1 MSIGSHALYDAAAT
15 RRMDAAAGADWGL
28 DGATLMARAGEAA
41 FDALT
46 ERWPEVRRILLLA
59 GRGNNAGDGYVVA
72 RAAQAAGIEV
82 TLAQLL
88 PSPTEGPAHAHAEAL
103 AQTDVIR
110 IDASALP
117 VWLAERAASDAP
129 GAAVVV
135 DAVFGS
141 GLQRAVSAPLDAVFE
156 IINASGLPTLALD
169 IPSGVR
175 ADSGAVLGAALR
187 ADLTVTF
194 IAPKL
199 GLYTGSGVDYTG
211 DLVLADLGVPER
223 ARAGIAARAET
234 FSYSS
239 TSSAFRPRHRG
250 AHKGDFGHVLVIGGG
265 EGMPGAALL
274 AGMAAART
282 GAGLVTIATWP
293 AHAGA
298 LVTACPSL
306 MVQPVASP
314 ADLAPLIARAKV
326 LVVGPGLG
334 HSPWAEAMLEAALV
348 VQKPLVLDAD
358 GLNLLADAGAQARVG
373 TPTVMTPHPGEA
385 ARLLG
390 WDIEMV
396 NADRVAAARAIAE
409 RHAAICVLKGAGSIV
424 ANASSAA
431 PAGVCT
437 DGNPGMASAG
447 MGDVLSGVLG
457 SMLGQFY
464 AAQSAREPFPTKKI
478 TGAEGPCGRPQT
490 VGLSLEQT
498 VRLAVALHAK
508 AGDLAAEDGPRG
520 LLAGDL
526 LPALRTLV
534 NPCVI

>member
-1 MSIGSHALYDAAAT
+1 MSVGSHHLYDAAAT
-15 RRMDAAAGADWGL
+15 RRIDAAAGADWGL
-28 DGATLMARAGEAA
+28 DGATLMARAGDAA

-46 ERWPEVRRILLLA
+46 ERWPQVRQILVLA
-59 GRGNNAGDGYVVA
+59 GGGNNAGDGYVVA
-72 RAAQAAGIEV
+72 RAAQAAGIKV

-88 PSPTEGPAHAHAEAL
+88 PPPTDGSAHAHSEAL
-103 AQTDVIR
+103 AQTDIAR
-110 IDASALP
+110 IDATAVP
-117 VWLAERAASDAP
+117 VWCATAAESAAP
-129 GAAVVV
+129 GSVVVV

-141 GLQRAVSAPLDAVFE
+141 GLRRAVTAPLDTLFANL
-156 IINASGLPTLALD
+156 NAIGLPTLALD
-169 IPSGVR
+169 IPSGVS

-194 IAPKL
+194 IVPKL
-199 GLYTGSGVDYTG
+199 GLYTGRGVDYVG
-211 DLVLADLGVPER
+211 ALVLADLGVPER
-223 ARAGIAARAET
+223 ACAGIAAVAET

-239 TSSAFRPRHRG
+239 TASAFGPRPRS

-293 AHAGA
+293 SHAGA
-298 LVTACPSL
+298 LVAACPSL

-314 ADLAPLIARAKV
+314 ADLAPLVERAGV

-334 HSPWAEAMLEAALV
+334 RSPWADAMLETALEA
-348 VQKPLVLDAD
+348 QRPLVLDAD
-358 GLNLLADAGAQARVG
+358 ALNLLAGAPPQARVG
-373 TPTVMTPHPGEA
+373 APAVMTPHPGEA

-390 WDIEMV
+390 WDVETV
-396 NADRVAAARAIAE
+396 NADRVAAARAIGE
-409 RHAAICVLKGAGSIV
+409 RYDATCVLKGAGSIV
-424 ANASSAA
+424 ASASSAA
-431 PAGVCT
+431 LAGVCT

-447 MGDVLSGVLG
+447 MGDVLSGVIG

-464 AAQSAREPFPTKKI
+464 AAPPAQPDEAQVSPTKFPPA
-478 TGAEGPCGRPQT
+478 GGRLRRPEIL
-490 VGLSLEQT
+490 GLSLAQT

-520 LLAGDL
+520 LVAGDL

-534 NPCVI
+534 NP